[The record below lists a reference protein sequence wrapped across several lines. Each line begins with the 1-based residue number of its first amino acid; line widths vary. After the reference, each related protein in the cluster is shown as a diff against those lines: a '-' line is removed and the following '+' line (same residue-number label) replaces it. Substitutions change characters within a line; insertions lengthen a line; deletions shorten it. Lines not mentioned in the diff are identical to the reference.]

1 MDLRI
6 VEMLGIVRLAKRC
19 VLVPILGSNFAII
32 LLRAVLYLCELHYI
46 PGVFGADYFYHEHK
60 FLSL

>member
-19 VLVPILGSNFAII
+19 VLVPILGSNFAIV
-32 LLRAVLYLCELHYI
+32 LLRAVLYLCELNMFSVLTI
-46 PGVFGADYFYHEHK
+46 FIVNTNF
-60 FLSL
+60 

>member
-19 VLVPILGSNFAII
+19 VLVPILGSNFAIV
-32 LLRAVLYLCELHYI
+32 LLRAVLYLCELNMFSVLTI
-46 PGVFGADYFYHEHK
+46 FIMNTNF
-60 FLSL
+60 

>member
-19 VLVPILGSNFAII
+19 VLVPILGSNFAIV
-32 LLRAVLYLCELHYI
+32 LLRAVLYLCELNMFSVLTI
-46 PGVFGADYFYHEHK
+46 FIMNTK
-60 FLSL
+60 F